1 MTNLNR
7 ILRELIGRDGP
18 VTVAEYMELALSHP
32 EHGYYTTR
40 EPFGPSGD
48 FTTAPEVSQMF
59 GELIGLWLGVAW
71 RNMGRPDSVHLIELG
86 PGRGTLMRDI
96 LRAAKNVSGFR
107 EAISVTLVEMSG
119 RLIEAQRET
128 LRGAEIPIRWR
139 PAPDPLPVGPCLV
152 VANEFIDALPVSQFV
167 RADNEW
173 RERLVGL
180 EDGRLTFAVSDHG
193 TDRADAI
200 ARDLS
205 ATPGDIVERRARAEA
220 LVRDIGFHLSAH
232 GGAALLIDYGH
243 RLSGI
248 GDTLQAVRSH
258 EYHPPLDA
266 PGTADLTAHV
276 DFEALARAGR
286 EGGAQ
291 IHGPVSQR
299 SFLTGLGIRHR
310 YRSLAETAGDAQK
323 RLLDSALHRLIGV
336 NEMGSLFKVL
346 ALAAPGLQIEA
357 GFDGTE

>member
-32 EHGYYTTR
+32 EHGYYMTR

-167 RADNEW
+167 RAENEW

-205 ATPGDIVERRARAEA
+205 ATPGDIVERRAHAET
-220 LVRDIGFHLSAH
+220 LVRDIGSHLSAH
-232 GGAALLIDYGH
+232 DGAALLIDYGH

>member
-7 ILRELIGRDGP
+7 ILHELIGRDGP

-193 TDRADAI
+193 TDRADAV

-205 ATPGDIVERRARAEA
+205 ATPGDIVERRAHAET
-220 LVRDIGFHLSAH
+220 LVRDIGSHLSAH
-232 GGAALLIDYGH
+232 DGAALLIDYGH

>member
-32 EHGYYTTR
+32 EHGYYSTR

-193 TDRADAI
+193 TDRADAV

-205 ATPGDIVERRARAEA
+205 ATPGDIVERRARAET
-220 LVRDIGFHLSAH
+220 LVRDIGSHLSAH

-299 SFLTGLGIRHR
+299 SFLTGLGVRHR
-310 YRSLAETAGDAQK
+310 HQSLAETAGDAQK

>member
-32 EHGYYTTR
+32 EHGYYSTR

-193 TDRADAI
+193 TDRADAV

-205 ATPGDIVERRARAEA
+205 ATPGDIVERRAQAET
-220 LVRDIGFHLSAH
+220 LVRDIGSHLSAH
-232 GGAALLIDYGH
+232 DGAALLIDYGH

-299 SFLTGLGIRHR
+299 SFLTGLGVRHR
-310 YRSLAETAGDAQK
+310 HQSLAETAGDAQK

>member
-18 VTVAEYMELALSHP
+18 ITVAEYMELALSHP

-40 EPFGPSGD
+40 EPFGASGD

-86 PGRGTLMRDI
+86 PGRGTLMKDI
-96 LRAAKNVSGFR
+96 LRAARGVSGFR
-107 EAISVTLVEMSG
+107 ETISVTLVEMSD
-119 RLIEAQRET
+119 RLIEVQRET
-128 LRGAEIPIRWR
+128 LRGAEISIQWQ

-167 RADNEW
+167 RAENEW

-180 EDGRLTFAVSDHG
+180 EDGRLAFAVSDHG
-193 TDRADAI
+193 TDRADAV

-205 ATPGDIVERRARAEA
+205 AAPGDIVERRARAET
-220 LVRDIGFHLSAH
+220 LVRDIGSHLSAH

-266 PGTADLTAHV
+266 PGAADLTAHV

-291 IHGPVSQR
+291 IHGPVTQR
-299 SFLTGLGIRHR
+299 SFLTELGILHRH
-310 YRSLAETAGDAQK
+310 RSLAETAGDVQK
-323 RLLDSALHRLIGV
+323 RSLDSALHRLIGAD
-336 NEMGSLFKVL
+336 EMGSLFKVL

>member
-1 MTNLNR
+1 MTNLDR

-18 VTVAEYMELALSHP
+18 ITVAEYMELALSHP

-40 EPFGPSGD
+40 EPFGASGD

-71 RNMGRPDSVHLIELG
+71 RNMGRPGSVHLVELG
-86 PGRGTLMRDI
+86 PGRGTLMRDV
-96 LRAAKNVSGFR
+96 LRAARGLSGFP

-119 RLIEAQRET
+119 RLIEAQRGT
-128 LRGAEIPIRWR
+128 LRGAEVSIRWQ
-139 PAPDPLPVGPCLV
+139 PAPDPLPAGPCLI

-167 RADNEW
+167 RAGNQW

-180 EDGRLTFAVSDHG
+180 EDGRLAFAVSDRG
-193 TDRADAI
+193 TDRADAV

-205 ATPGDIVERRARAEA
+205 AAPGDIVERRAEAEA
-220 LVRDIGFHLSAH
+220 LVRGIGSHLSAH
-232 GGAALLIDYGH
+232 GGAALLVDYGH
-243 RLSGI
+243 RSSGI

-266 PGTADLTAHV
+266 PGSADLTAHV

-286 EGGAQ
+286 EGGAR
-291 IHGPVSQR
+291 IHGPVTQR
-299 SFLTGLGIRHR
+299 SFLTELGILHRH
-310 YRSLAETAGDAQK
+310 RSLAETAGDAQ
-323 RLLDSALHRLIGV
+323 RRSLDAALRRLIGAG
-336 NEMGSLFKVL
+336 EMGSLFKVL